1 MGGKKNV
8 PVLRCHLILKVIF
21 LPRQARDK
29 HSTRE
34 SSPKSVPFVSLRW
47 TTQDST
53 SLVPGDVISLG
64 PGDIPCD
71 CMILSGVAGCDESM
85 LTGASE
91 SHALVFGCDISR
103 FTPDHMPRQAQD
115 KQTERKLPKKECD
128 FDRGE
133 HARAEG
139 GPAATRHSGTAA
151 GRQHQPTVRKR
162 AFGAIYI

>member
-1 MGGKKNV
+1 MSI
-8 PVLRCHLILKVIF
+8 PF
-21 LPRQARDK
+21 L
-29 HSTRE
+29 
-34 SSPKSVPFVSLRW
+34 LRW